1 MRNFLADD
9 DLGPWAAAGL
19 AGISSSPCRC
29 EGQCGPP
36 GSGRALTMPAGDLS
50 RYPGSSKT
58 PVPIFGLWLENNR
71 GAAAEAS
78 PGVPQ
83 VHGGNVAQDRLDKDH
98 PARPRTQGPAVFL
111 PESSG
116 SQSVVPEAVASAS
129 RSGSVPTS
137 GVGSCERGG

>member
-50 RYPGSSKT
+50 RCPGSSKT

-83 VHGGNVAQDRLDKDH
+83 VRGGNVALDRLNEETIPQD
-98 PARPRTQGPAVFL
+98 QGPR
-111 PESSG
+111 G
-116 SQSVVPEAVASAS
+116 QW
-129 RSGSVPTS
+129 
-137 GVGSCERGG
+137 GSCRRAEVLKVWSLRQ